1 LYCRLGWRD
10 GHRDLRKGKQR
21 ESSPPYNLAGK
32 CDPSTHKHM
41 SSPSLILQGVSTDI
55 HVSYLSSAKLGDE
68 LVITAT
74 ADKVGGSLAYTS
86 IR

>member
-1 LYCRLGWRD
+1 
-10 GHRDLRKGKQR
+10 
-21 ESSPPYNLAGK
+21 
-32 CDPSTHKHM
+32 M
-41 SSPSLILQGVSTDI
+41 LQGVSTDI